1 MINTKYLDKKER
13 KSKQAQILHVLPLLD
28 NATHHEWQ
36 NIYALR
42 WHSTPLSDAV
52 CKKVNLEACNSG
64 TG

>member
-13 KSKQAQILHVLPLLD
+13 KSEQAQIPHVLPLLD

-42 WHSTPLSDAV
+42 WHSTPLFDDAV
-52 CKKVNLEACNSG
+52 RKKS
-64 TG
+64 